1 MRRRRTMMMM
11 MGRRSPTRENVT
23 GRKCILR
30 PPSRVISG
38 LRIILFSSTWTCIK
52 WDKFSEL
59 WKPKKVNK
67 CHDIWP
73 QLLWWEKTLL
83 VPDARNGTRCRP
95 SSRVGQGAPG
105 HHHDDDHDH
114 DHDALGV
121 SDYGYD
127 GGKIDD
133 DITSRVVTSGD
144 WNQDNASKKW

>member
-1 MRRRRTMMMM
+1 MR
-11 MGRRSPTRENVT
+11 
-23 GRKCILR
+23 
-30 PPSRVISG
+30 
-38 LRIILFSSTWTCIK
+38 
-52 WDKFSEL
+52 
-59 WKPKKVNK
+59 
-67 CHDIWP
+67 
-73 QLLWWEKTLL
+73 WEKTLL

-133 DITSRVVTSGD
+133 DITSGVVTSGD
-144 WNQDNASKKW
+144 WNQDNTKKKW